1 MSTDTPDQGDDKETL
16 NQDPKLLSASIISAS
31 RQGDLE
37 KVVSL
42 VEQWESDSSR
52 PGPKAEDLRPALSW
66 AAQESHPAI
75 VQCLLEHGAQIDAD
89 VMTFTTYGNSPSVW
103 QVFLD
108 HGWDINSRCGTN
120 ATVLK

>member
-1 MSTDTPDQGDDKETL
+1 MQTDTPDQGDEKETL
-16 NQDPKLLSASIISAS
+16 NQDQKLLSASIISAC

-66 AAQESHPAI
+66 AAQESHSTI
-75 VQCLLEHGAQIDAD
+75 VRYLLEHGAQIDAD
-89 VMTFTTYGNSPSVW
+89 VMTFATYGDSPGVW

>member
-1 MSTDTPDQGDDKETL
+1 MPIDTPDQGDENETL
-16 NQDPKLLSASIISAS
+16 NQDPKLLSGSIIRAS
-31 RQGDLE
+31 RHGDLG

-42 VEQWESDSSR
+42 VEQWESNSSR

-66 AAQESHPAI
+66 AAQESHPII
-75 VQCLLEHGAQIDAD
+75 VQYLLEHGAQIDAD
-89 VMTFTTYGNSPSVW
+89 VMTFTTYGNSSSVW

>member
-1 MSTDTPDQGDDKETL
+1 MPIDTPDQGDDNETL
-16 NQDPKLLSASIISAS
+16 NQDPNSLSASIISAS
-31 RQGDLE
+31 RQGDLG

-42 VEQWESDSSR
+42 VEQWESNSSR

-66 AAQESHPAI
+66 AAQESHPMI
-75 VQCLLEHGAQIDAD
+75 VQYLLEHGAQIDED
-89 VMTFTTYGNSPSVW
+89 VMTFTTYGNSSSVW

-108 HGWDINSRCGTN
+108 HGWDINSRCSTN